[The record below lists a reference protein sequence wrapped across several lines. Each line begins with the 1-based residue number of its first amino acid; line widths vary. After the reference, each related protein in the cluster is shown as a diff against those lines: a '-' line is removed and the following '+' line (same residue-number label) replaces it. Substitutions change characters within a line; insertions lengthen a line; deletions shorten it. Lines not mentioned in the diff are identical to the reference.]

1 MFGRRAKADLEKATK
16 KIAELTGLLEMARA
30 TAGKLQ
36 DELAVTKKA
45 FEDVKKELEEEKA
58 INKRLTEKDEKTMA
72 QFIDEYV
79 NGPKDD
85 RTEVQ
90 QWGAK

>member
-45 FEDVKKELEEEKA
+45 LEDVKKELEEEKA
-58 INKRLTEKDEKTMA
+58 VNKRLTENEETTA

-79 NGPKDD
+79 NGSKED
-85 RTEVQ
+85 RVEVQ
-90 QWGAK
+90 PWHAK